1 MILNFWN
8 SREVHNADKDIDEY
22 ISSSF
27 CYLRVISGK
36 FTMNLITLLIKLIK
50 ITLPTFHMR
59 KIISLSILLVAFMLT
74 NSLSAQNKSNRNSLP
89 GAWLGKISTNG
100 IELRMVFNLKL
111 NDKDSLIATLDSPD
125 QGAKNIPLGSVLLDD
140 KKLTIKAPMLMG
152 EYKGSITG
160 DSTIDGTWTQRGAAY
175 TVNLKK
181 LKAVFTVK
189 RPQEPK
195 PPFPYTSENVTF
207 INDKFNIKLAGTL
220 TIPSGTGPF
229 KAAIMI
235 TGSGAQN
242 RNEELMGHKPFLVIA
257 DFLSR
262 NGIAVLRFDDRG
274 VGGSQGNYSE
284 ATSED
289 LATDAEAAFNY
300 LKNNPKINQ
309 KEIGF
314 IGHSEGGLIA
324 PIVASSHPDVGFIVS
339 LAGPGVTGQQIILR
353 QTQDISRLS
362 GVKENEIKESTE
374 TNKRLYAV
382 LRKEKDNKKAEI
394 KILALYKEILEKKK
408 TSKEDT
414 EKAVNQLKMT
424 FGSNIYTWF
433 RYFIITDP
441 SVFWKKVEC
450 PVLALNG
457 EKDLQVSAKE
467 NLPAIEKALRSSGN
481 KSVKTVK
488 LPELNHLFQH
498 CNTGLP
504 SEYSSIEETFSP
516 GALKIIADWIL
527 AL

>member
-1 MILNFWN
+1 M
-8 SREVHNADKDIDEY
+8 K
-22 ISSSF
+22 
-27 CYLRVISGK
+27 
-36 FTMNLITLLIKLIK
+36 
-50 ITLPTFHMR
+50 
-59 KIISLSILLVAFMLT
+59 KIIALPLLMVMIMLT
-74 NSLSAQNKSNRNSLP
+74 TSLSAQNTINKKILP
-89 GAWLGKISTNG
+89 GSWLGKISANG
-100 IELRMVFNLKL
+100 IDLRLIFNLKL
-111 NDKDSLIATLDSPD
+111 NDKDSLIATADSPD
-125 QGAKNIPLGSVLLDD
+125 QGAKNIPLGSVILDE
-140 KKLTIKAPMLMG
+140 KKLTIKAPTLMG
-152 EYKGSITG
+152 EYKGTITG
-160 DSTIDGTWTQRGAAY
+160 DSTIDGTWTQRGTSF

-181 LKAVFTVK
+181 LKTAFSIN

-207 INDKFNIKLAGTL
+207 TNDKFNIKLAGTL
-220 TIPSGTGPF
+220 TVPSGTGPF
-229 KAAIMI
+229 KTVIMI

-242 RNEELMGHKPFLVIA
+242 RNEELMGHKPFLIIA
-257 DFLSR
+257 DYLSR
-262 NGIAVLRFDDRG
+262 NGIAVLRYDDRG
-274 VGGSQGNYSE
+274 VGGSQGNYAE

-324 PIVASSHPDVGFIVS
+324 PIVASTHADVGFIVS
-339 LAGPGVTGQQIILR
+339 LAGPGVTGQQVILR

-362 GVKENEIKESTE
+362 GQKESDIKETVE

-424 FGSNIYTWF
+424 FGSSVYTWF
-433 RYFIITDP
+433 RYFIVTDP
-441 SVFWKKVEC
+441 AIFWKKVEC

-457 EKDLQVSAKE
+457 EKDLQVAARE
-467 NLPAIEKALRSSGN
+467 NLPAIEKALKSSGN
-481 KSVKTVK
+481 KYVKTVK

-498 CNTGLP
+498 CKTGLP
-504 SEYSSIEETFSP
+504 AEYSSIEETFSP
-516 GALKIIADWIL
+516 DALKIISDWIL

>member
-1 MILNFWN
+1 M
-8 SREVHNADKDIDEY
+8 K
-22 ISSSF
+22 
-27 CYLRVISGK
+27 
-36 FTMNLITLLIKLIK
+36 
-50 ITLPTFHMR
+50 
-59 KIISLSILLVAFMLT
+59 KIIALPLLMVMIMLT
-74 NSLSAQNKSNRNSLP
+74 TSLSAQNTINKKVLP
-89 GAWLGKISTNG
+89 GSWLGKISANG
-100 IELRMVFNLKL
+100 IDLRLIFNLKL
-111 NDKDSLIATLDSPD
+111 NDRDSLIATADSPD
-125 QGAKNIPLGSVLLDD
+125 QGAKNIPLGSVILDE
-140 KKLTIKAPMLMG
+140 KKLTIKAPTLMG
-152 EYKGSITG
+152 EYKGTITG
-160 DSTIDGTWTQRGAAY
+160 DSTIDGTWTQRGTSF

-181 LKAVFTVK
+181 LKTAFSIN

-207 INDKFNIKLAGTL
+207 TNDKFNIKLAGTL
-220 TIPSGTGPF
+220 TVPSGTGPF
-229 KAAIMI
+229 KTVIMI

-242 RNEELMGHKPFLVIA
+242 RNEELMGHKPFLIIA
-257 DFLSR
+257 DYLSR
-262 NGIAVLRFDDRG
+262 NGIAVLRYDDRG
-274 VGGSQGNYSE
+274 VGGSQGNYAE

-324 PIVASSHPDVGFIVS
+324 PIVASTHADVGFIVS
-339 LAGPGVTGQQIILR
+339 LAGPGVTGQQVILR

-362 GVKENEIKESTE
+362 GQKESDIKETVE

-424 FGSNIYTWF
+424 FGSSVYTWF
-433 RYFIITDP
+433 RYFIVTDP
-441 SVFWKKVEC
+441 AIFWKKVEC

-457 EKDLQVSAKE
+457 EKDLQVAARE
-467 NLPAIEKALRSSGN
+467 NLPAIEKALKSSGN
-481 KSVKTVK
+481 KYVKTVK

-498 CNTGLP
+498 CKTGLP
-504 SEYSSIEETFSP
+504 AEYSSIEETFSP
-516 GALKIIADWIL
+516 DALKIISDWIL